1 MAWLRGKK
9 SQWTTKN
16 LLLILLVIK
25 DIFDR
30 YLAIFGIFWGQFG
43 PLQGQML
50 LLSFVDFFLWIKVVI
65 VDSWYKQTKIEIVFW
80 NTIYTRAN
88 HSEKEVQKCTRNSF
102 IVHTSYRLDV
112 NRSSWS
118 KLFLLH
124 NFMNIDGTTVL
135 FFLSPPLVA
144 GPQKPQKLTTSK
156 IKYKHFGAKILIL
169 H

>member
-1 MAWLRGKK
+1 MNVEDGMIKGKK
-9 SQWTTKN
+9 SQWTTKPPV
-16 LLLILLVIK
+16 ILLVIK

-88 HSEKEVQKCTRNSF
+88 HSEKEVQRCTRYSF
-102 IVHTSYRLDV
+102 IVHTKVQLISKA
-112 NRSSWS
+112 NS
-118 KLFLLH
+118 KLF
-124 NFMNIDGTTVL
+124 IWTKKPTKI
-135 FFLSPPLVA
+135 FLRFCPS
-144 GPQKPQKLTTSK
+144 
-156 IKYKHFGAKILIL
+156 F
-169 H
+169 

>member
-1 MAWLRGKK
+1 MWMAWLRGKK
-9 SQWTTKN
+9 SQWTSKN

-88 HSEKEVQKCTRNSF
+88 HSEKEVQKCARYSF
-102 IVHTSYRLDV
+102 IVHTKVQLISKA
-112 NRSSWS
+112 NS
-118 KLFLLH
+118 KLFTWTIH
-124 NFMNIDGTTVL
+124 
-135 FFLSPPLVA
+135 
-144 GPQKPQKLTTSK
+144 QQ
-156 IKYKHFGAKILIL
+156 KHFCISALAPKSGQILKIFIK
-169 H
+169 

>member
-1 MAWLRGKK
+1 MWMMAWLREKK
-9 SQWTTKN
+9 IPVNCKN

-43 PLQGQML
+43 PPQGQML

-88 HSEKEVQKCTRNSF
+88 HSEKEVQKCTRYSF
-102 IVHTSYRLDV
+102 IVHTKVQLISKA
-112 NRSSWS
+112 NS
-118 KLFLLH
+118 KLFIWTK
-124 NFMNIDGTTVL
+124 NQ
-135 FFLSPPLVA
+135 
-144 GPQKPQKLTTSK
+144 QKYFCIPALASK
-156 IKYKHFGAKILIL
+156 SGRVKKI
-169 H
+169 

>member
-1 MAWLRGKK
+1 MWKMAWLRGKK

-88 HSEKEVQKCTRNSF
+88 HSEKDVQRCTRYSF
-102 IVHTSYRLDV
+102 IVHTKVQLISKA
-112 NRSSWS
+112 NS
-118 KLFLLH
+118 KLF
-124 NFMNIDGTTVL
+124 IWTKKPTKI
-135 FFLSPPLVA
+135 FLYSCPSL
-144 GPQKPQKLTTSK
+144 
-156 IKYKHFGAKILIL
+156 
-169 H
+169 